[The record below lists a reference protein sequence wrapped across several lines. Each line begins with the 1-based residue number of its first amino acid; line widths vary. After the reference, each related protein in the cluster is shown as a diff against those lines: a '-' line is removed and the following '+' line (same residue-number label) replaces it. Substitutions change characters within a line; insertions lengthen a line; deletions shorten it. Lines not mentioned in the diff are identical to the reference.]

1 MILLTLA
8 LHPEARPLIAR
19 FRLQQ
24 DTTSHAIPVFRRDD
38 LVLAVSGVGKLRAA
52 IATTYLISRTNA
64 PHECVALNIGIA
76 GCTQDVGQGPIA
88 IGHLFLA
95 HKLVEAS
102 SGREFFPDILTKSDL
117 AEATVTTVDR
127 PLLRSSNTGIAEGLV
142 DMEATG
148 FFLAAATFLPPHQ
161 IGCLKIVS
169 DFLETERFDKAW
181 VSTLI
186 EAQLEDIERIIN
198 VYRELASFDVEVL
211 DAGEQELLTKIRV
224 ALRLTAS
231 QSKGLTD
238 AARGYKLRKGSS
250 LPDLTAFTQ
259 CQVTTKQESKTL
271 FDRLRQ
277 VLSDESLFPPVR

>member
-1 MILLTLA
+1 MILLTVA

-38 LVLAVSGVGKLRAA
+38 LALSVSGVGKLRSA
-52 IATTYLISRTNA
+52 IAATGLISRSNA
-64 PHECVALNIGIA
+64 SQESVALNIGIA
-76 GCTQDVGQGPIA
+76 GCTQEADQGPIG
-88 IGHLFLA
+88 IGNLFLA
-95 HKLVEAS
+95 HRLVEAS
-102 SGREFFPDILTKSDL
+102 SGREFFPDILVKTDL
-117 AEATVTTVDR
+117 PEAIVTTVDR
-127 PLLRSSNTGIAEGLV
+127 PLLRASNTEVAEGLV
-142 DMEATG
+142 DMEASG

-181 VSTLI
+181 VSSLI
-186 EAQLEDIERIIN
+186 EARMGEIERTIN
-198 VYRELASFDVEVL
+198 AYRALAALSVEVL
-211 DAGEQELLTKIRV
+211 DADEQALLSKIRV
-224 ALRLTAS
+224 DLRLTAS

-238 AARGYKLRKGSS
+238 AARGYKLRMASS

-259 CQVTTKQESKTL
+259 RHVTTRQESKLL

-277 VLSDESLFPPVR
+277 VLSDESLLPPVR